1 MIFNDLSNLL
11 TSLTFLLSINM
22 LPTQSVLSQ
31 PQTLPIV
38 SDGLIGLVEDQ
49 MTYYNFTVPEDAVT
63 RGYGN
68 NWGNIEY

>member
-1 MIFNDLSNLL
+1 
-11 TSLTFLLSINM
+11 M